1 MADEDDKL
9 KKNLK
14 VYKWTT
20 FLLFLCLLLATISI
34 NILENKCYKEQIP
47 TMEIEC
53 NTFMLERLNQTHCSS
68 SFYVAGEL
76 IEYNTTAT
84 VLRIWS

>member
-9 KKNLK
+9 KKIVK
-14 VYKWTT
+14 KYKYLTIV
-20 FLLFLCLLLATISI
+20 LLFLLLATISI
-34 NILENKCYKEQIP
+34 TILENKCYKEQIP

-76 IEYNTTAT
+76 IEYNTTAP

>member
-9 KKNLK
+9 KKIVK
-14 VYKWTT
+14 KYKYLTIV
-20 FLLFLCLLLATISI
+20 LLFCLLLATISI
-34 NILENKCYKEQIP
+34 TILENKCYKEQIP